1 MSPRST
7 MRIMPGTALGRYEV
21 RELLGSGGMG
31 EVYRALD
38 TRLNRAV
45 AIKVLASGRA
55 SDPSDRA
62 RFEREAQAI
71 SSLNH
76 PHICTLYDVGHQDG
90 VDFLVMEWLQGTTLE
105 QRLRHGPMGIEEALR
120 CAIQLADALDQA
132 HRSGVIHRDLKPGN
146 VMMTASG
153 AKLLDF
159 GLAHPWLADWPV
171 TPQGSDDRLTSAA
184 LTAQGMV
191 VGTPGYIAPE
201 RLAGSDSDAGADL
214 FAFGAV
220 LYEMVTGRKAF
231 PGTTQ
236 AEVMQAL
243 RSGPPPP
250 VSHVRP
256 DAPRS
261 LDRIVER
268 CLASDP
274 NERWQTARDLLSEV
288 RWVAEHRAERLRSR
302 RRRMIGAVTAVAA
315 AFALAVGGWRVYT
328 RHDGGPI
335 NSIAVLPLENA
346 TGDPTLEYLS
356 EGIAE
361 GVIRELSPVSGLKV
375 MSGASILRFKG
386 KTRDFRAIADALH
399 VKALIVGRLEQ
410 RAGSVSVSMEMIDPT
425 DSRQL
430 WGAQYTRTASGVLG
444 IDEDISREVSHA
456 VRLRIAGA
464 GEARRAQRFTES
476 TVAYELYL
484 KGRYYWNRR
493 TPDDL
498 MRSVEFFKQAIVADP
513 QYALAYAGLAD
524 AYGVLGSLGYDVLS
538 PLEVMPKAKAAAA
551 RALELDDH
559 LAEAHA
565 AMGFVLRYEW
575 DREGAGREHERSVAL
590 NPNYATGRQWL
601 ASHYWTQ
608 GRFDDALAQ
617 LEAAQALDPLSP
629 IISFNLGRHYYYRR
643 DFTRAIEHFQRALSL
658 DGHFFLAGQLLA
670 VSHLE
675 NDAPDR
681 ARDQLRATPAPPGA
695 FLGLLS
701 YVRGRTGDRAGALQA
716 VEQLERVAERRY
728 VPAYALATAYGN
740 LEMRDRAF
748 AQLDRAVAEH
758 SAYLDYI
765 NLEPT
770 MDALRGDARFDA
782 ILRHVNLPVLAVAKA
797 RSRAKSF

>member
-1 MSPRST
+1 MRHRNMS
-7 MRIMPGTALGRYEV
+7 IAPGTALGRYEV
-21 RELLGSGGMG
+21 RDLLGSGGMG
-31 EVYRALD
+31 DVYRAVD
-38 TRLNRAV
+38 TRLNRTV
-45 AIKVLASGRA
+45 AIKVLSSGRA
-55 SDPSDRA
+55 SDPSERA

-90 VDFLVMEWLQGTTLE
+90 VDFLVMECLEGQTLE
-105 QRLRHGPMGIEEALR
+105 QRLRRGPMGIDEALR
-120 CAIQLADALDQA
+120 CAIHIADALDQA
-132 HRSGVIHRDLKPGN
+132 HRHGIIHRDLKPGN
-146 VMMTASG
+146 IMLTSSG

-171 TPQGSDDRLTSAA
+171 AADTAGDRVTSAA
-184 LTAQGMV
+184 LTAKGMV
-191 VGTPGYIAPE
+191 VGTPGYVAPE

-236 AEVMQAL
+236 AEVIQAL
-243 RSGPPPP
+243 LAGPPPA
-250 VSHVRP
+250 VSQIRS

-261 LDRIVER
+261 LDRIVKR
-268 CLASDP
+268 CLAPDP

-288 RWVAEHRAERLRSR
+288 QWVADRRSGRSPSVR
-302 RRRMIGAVTAVAA
+302 RRTIVAA
-315 AFALAVGGWRVYT
+315 LGVIAAAVLAFGGWSVLNR
-328 RHDGGPI
+328 RDEPI

-346 TGDPTLEYLS
+346 SGDPSLEYLS
-356 EGIAE
+356 DGITE
-361 GVIRELSPVSGLKV
+361 GVIRALSPVPGLKV
-375 MSGASILRFKG
+375 MSGASVFRFKG
-386 KTRDFRAIADALH
+386 KTRDLPAIAATLH
-399 VKALIVGRLEQ
+399 VKALLVGRLEQ
-410 RAGSVSVSMEMIDPT
+410 RAGSISVSMEMIDPS

-430 WGAQYTRTASGVLG
+430 WGAQYSRTAAEMLN
-444 IDEDISREVSHA
+444 IDEDIAREVSQA
-456 VRLRIAGA
+456 VRLRVAGS

-498 MRSVEFFKQAIVADP
+498 LRSVEFFKQAIVADP

-524 AYGVLGSLGYDVLS
+524 AYNVLGSLGYDVLPPS
-538 PLEVMPKAKAAAA
+538 EVMPKAKEAAL
-551 RALELDDH
+551 RGLQLDDQ

-575 DREGAGREHERSVAL
+575 DRQGAGREHERSVAL

-608 GRFDDALAQ
+608 GRFDEALTQ
-617 LEAAQALDPLSP
+617 LEAAEALDPLSP
-629 IISFNLGRHYYYRR
+629 VISFNLGRHYYYTR
-643 DFTRAIEHFQRALSL
+643 DFARAIEHFRRSLALDS
-658 DGHFFLAGQLLA
+658 HFFLAGQLLA

-675 NDAPDR
+675 IGDPDR
-681 ARDQLRATPAPPGA
+681 AREQLRATPAPPGP
-695 FLGLLS
+695 FLGILS
-701 YVRGRTGDRAGALQA
+701 YVRGATGDRAGALEVVQ
-716 VEQLERVAERRY
+716 QLQRVAARRY

-740 LEMRDRAF
+740 LGMKDAAF
-748 AQLDRAVAEH
+748 EQLDRAATEH
-758 SAYLDYI
+758 SSYLDYM
-765 NLEPT
+765 NVEPT
-770 MDALRGDARFDA
+770 MDGLRGDPRFDA
-782 ILRHVNLPVLAVAKA
+782 ILRRINLPSLTVAQSGARAKA
-797 RSRAKSF
+797 F

>member
-1 MSPRST
+1 MPIT
-7 MRIMPGTALGRYEV
+7 PGTALGRYEI
-21 RELLGSGGMG
+21 RELLGAGGMG
-31 EVYRALD
+31 EVYRAVD

-45 AIKVLASGRA
+45 AIKVLASGSA
-55 SDPSDRA
+55 SDPDERA

-90 VDFLVMEWLQGTTLE
+90 VDFLVMECLEGETLE
-105 QRLRHGPMGIEEALR
+105 QRLRHGPMGIEESLR
-120 CAIQLADALDQA
+120 CAIEVADALDQA
-132 HRSGVIHRDLKPGN
+132 HRGGVIHRDLKPGN
-146 VMMTASG
+146 VMLTSSG

-159 GLAHPWLADWPV
+159 GLAHPWLAEWSVVPDAP
-171 TPQGSDDRLTSAA
+171 GDRLTSAA
-184 LTAQGMV
+184 LTAKGMV
-191 VGTPGYIAPE
+191 VGTPGYLAPE
-201 RLAGSDSDAGADL
+201 RLAGRDSDAGADL

-243 RSGPPPP
+243 LSGPPPP
-250 VSHVRP
+250 VSQVRT

-261 LDRIVER
+261 LDRIVDR

-274 NERWQTARDLLSEV
+274 DERWQTARDLLSEV
-288 RWVAEHRAERLRSR
+288 RWVAERRPGRRRTR
-302 RRRMIGAVTAVAA
+302 RRRLMVAMVGAAAAVA
-315 AFALAVGGWRVYT
+315 LAIGGVRVWNGQ
-328 RHDGGPI
+328 GGPI
-335 NSIAVLPLENA
+335 DSIAVLPMENA
-346 TGDPTLEYLS
+346 TGNPSLEYLS
-356 EGIAE
+356 DGITE
-361 GVIRELSPVSGLKV
+361 GVIRELSPVPGLKV
-375 MSGASILRFKG
+375 MSAASVFRFKG
-386 KTRDFRAIADALH
+386 KTRDLRAIASTLH
-399 VKALIVGRLEQ
+399 VKALLVGRLEQ
-410 RAGSVSVSMEMIDPT
+410 RADGIAITIEMIDPY

-430 WGAQYTRTASGVLG
+430 WGAHYTRTAAG
-444 IDEDISREVSHA
+444 ILSLDEDISREVSDA
-456 VRLRIAGA
+456 VRRRITGA

-493 TPDDL
+493 RPDDL

-524 AYGVLGSLGYDVLS
+524 AYGVLGSLGYDVYPPS
-538 PLEVMPKAKAAAA
+538 DVVPKAKEAAL
-551 RALELDDH
+551 RALELDDQ

-608 GRFDDALAQ
+608 GRFDDALSQ

-629 IISFNLGRHYYYRR
+629 VISFNLGRHYYYTR
-643 DFTRAIEHFQRALSL
+643 DFTRAIDHFQQALAL
-658 DGHFFLAGQLLA
+658 DSHFFLAGQLLA

-675 NDAPDR
+675 NGAPDR
-681 ARDQLRATPAPPGA
+681 ASEQLRATPAPPGP
-695 FLGLLS
+695 FLGILS
-701 YVRGRTGDRAGALQA
+701 YVRAATGDRAGAVQAVQQLQA
-716 VEQLERVAERRY
+716 VGARRY
-728 VPAYALATAYGN
+728 VPPYALATAYAN
-740 LEMRDRAF
+740 LGMRDAAF
-748 AQLDRAVAEH
+748 EQLDRAVAEH
-758 SAYLDYI
+758 SAYLDYM
-765 NLEPT
+765 NVEPT
-770 MDALRGDARFDA
+770 MDAVRADPRFEA
-782 ILRHVNLPVLAVAKA
+782 ILRRINLPLLPLTKA
-797 RSRAKSF
+797 LGHAKSF

>member
-1 MSPRST
+1 MSIT
-7 MRIMPGTALGRYEV
+7 PGTALGRYEV

-31 EVYRALD
+31 EVYRAVD
-38 TRLNRAV
+38 TRLNRTV

-76 PHICTLYDVGHQDG
+76 PHICTLYDVGHHDG
-90 VDFLVMEWLQGTTLE
+90 VDFLVMEYLQGETLE
-105 QRLRHGPMGIEEALR
+105 ERLRHGPMGVEESLR
-120 CAIQLADALDQA
+120 CAIDVADALDQA
-132 HRSGVIHRDLKPGN
+132 HRSGIIHRDLKPGN
-146 VMMTASG
+146 IMLTSSG

-159 GLAHPWLADWPV
+159 GLAHPWLADWPLA
-171 TPQGSDDRLTSAA
+171 PEGSGSDDRLTSAA
-184 LTAQGMV
+184 LTAKGLV

-220 LYEMVTGRKAF
+220 LYEMITGRKAF

-236 AEVMQAL
+236 AEVMHAL

-250 VSHVRP
+250 VSQIRP

-268 CLASDP
+268 CLAADP
-274 NERWQTARDLLSEV
+274 NQRWQTARDLLSEV
-288 RWVAEHRAERLRSR
+288 RWVADHRAGRLRSR
-302 RRRMIGAVTAVAA
+302 RRRTIGAVLGVAA
-315 AFALAVGGWRVYT
+315 AAALAIGGQRVFN
-328 RHDGGPI
+328 RHDDGPI

-346 TGDPTLEYLS
+346 SGDPSLEYLS
-356 EGIAE
+356 DGIAE
-361 GVIRELSPVSGLKV
+361 GVIRELSPVPGLKV
-375 MSGASILRFKG
+375 MSGASVFRFKG
-386 KTRDFRAIADALH
+386 RTRDVRAIADALR
-399 VKALIVGRLEQ
+399 VKALLVGRLEQ
-410 RAGSVSVSMEMIDPT
+410 RAGSVSVSMEMIDSS

-430 WGAQYTRTASGVLG
+430 WGAQYTRTTSGIVG
-444 IDEDISREVSHA
+444 IEEDISREVSQA

-464 GEARRAQRFTES
+464 GELRRSQRFTES

-524 AYGVLGSLGYDVLS
+524 AYGVLGSLGYDVLP
-538 PLEVMPKAKAAAA
+538 PLEVMPKAKEAAL
-551 RALELDDH
+551 RALELDDQ

-575 DREGAGREHERSVAL
+575 DRKGAGREHERSVAL

-629 IISFNLGRHYYYRR
+629 VISFNLGRHYYYTR

-675 NDAPDR
+675 NGAPDR
-681 ARDQLRATPAPPGA
+681 AREQLRATPAPPGA
-695 FLGLLS
+695 FLGILS
-701 YVRGRTGDRAGALQA
+701 YVRGVTGDRAGALQA
-716 VEQLERVAERRY
+716 VEQLQGVASRRY

-740 LEMRDRAF
+740 LEMRDAAF

-758 SAYLDYI
+758 SAYLDYM
-765 NLEPT
+765 NVEPT
-770 MDALRGDARFDA
+770 MDVLRADARFDA
-782 ILRHVNLPVLAVAKA
+782 ILRHINLPPLAVAKA
-797 RSRAKSF
+797 RGRAKSF